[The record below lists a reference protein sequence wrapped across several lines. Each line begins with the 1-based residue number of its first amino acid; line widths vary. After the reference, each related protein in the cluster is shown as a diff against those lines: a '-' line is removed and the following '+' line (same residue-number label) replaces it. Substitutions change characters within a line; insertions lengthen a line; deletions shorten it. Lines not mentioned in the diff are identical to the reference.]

1 MKKLLAFAALFAVV
15 ALTSCK
21 YDDDDL
27 WNNVHGLENRVAK
40 LEELCKQMNTN
51 ISSLQT
57 IVTALQNNV
66 YVTGTTPLMKDGK
79 EIGYTITFSKGN
91 PITIY
96 HGKDGQD
103 GEDGTTPTISVKKDT
118 DGVYYW
124 TLNGEFIV
132 VDGGKIQA
140 EGKDGTNGTN
150 GTTPQFKIENDY
162 WFVSYDN
169 GTNWTQLGKATGEDG
184 IGGDSMFSGV
194 DYETSTDYVIFTLS
208 NGTQIKLPTW
218 SAFEALQ
225 RLCNETNTNLSALQT
240 IVTALQNN
248 DYITSV
254 DPLTENGK
262 VVGYTIKFA
271 KSNPIVIY
279 NGKDGAD
286 GNTPV
291 ISVKKDTDGIYYWT
305 LDGEFIVVDGQKI
318 KAQGTDGNNGADG
331 SDGVTPKLEIREGY
345 WWISYDNGTN
355 WTQLGKATGEDGKD
369 ADSIKITQD
378 ENNVYFELADGTVI
392 TISKTGQSADPNVIQ
407 FEDEAVKAICVGYWD
422 FDNDGELSY
431 NEAAKVTDI
440 TNVFRGTNIS
450 TFNEFQYF
458 TGLTEVSKYTFTGCE
473 DLIRIIIPQNVN
485 IIDEHAFANCTNLAR
500 ITLNTSLTTIGIY
513 AFGNCSSLKTI
524 TIPSSVT
531 TIRGSAFYLCKIL
544 STIYCTPTTPPTG
557 LDNYTFETT
566 CKIYVPLSAVS
577 SYKYRE
583 SWSKYASQIEGYDFE

>member
-1 MKKLLAFAALFAVV
+1 MKKLLAYAALFAVV

-27 WNNVHGLENRVAK
+27 WNSVHGLENRVAK

-103 GEDGTTPTISVKKDT
+103 GEDGITPTISVKKDT

-140 EGKDGTNGTN
+140 EGTNGTN

-169 GTNWTQLGKATGEDG
+169 GANWTQLGKATGEDG
-184 IGGDSMFSGV
+184 VGGDSMFSGV

-291 ISVKKDTDGIYYWT
+291 IGVKKDTDGIYYWT
-305 LDGEFIVVDGQKI
+305 LDGEFIVADGQKI

-531 TIRGSAFYLCKIL
+531 TIRGSAFTKCKIL

>member
-1 MKKLLAFAALFAVV
+1 
-15 ALTSCK
+15 
-21 YDDDDL
+21 
-27 WNNVHGLENRVAK
+27 
-40 LEELCKQMNTN
+40 
-51 ISSLQT
+51 
-57 IVTALQNNV
+57 
-66 YVTGTTPLMKDGK
+66 
-79 EIGYTITFSKGN
+79 
-91 PITIY
+91 
-96 HGKDGQD
+96 
-103 GEDGTTPTISVKKDT
+103 
-118 DGVYYW
+118 
-124 TLNGEFIV
+124 
-132 VDGGKIQA
+132 
-140 EGKDGTNGTN
+140 
-150 GTTPQFKIENDY
+150 
-162 WFVSYDN
+162 
-169 GTNWTQLGKATGEDG
+169 
-184 IGGDSMFSGV
+184 MFSGV

-291 ISVKKDTDGIYYWT
+291 IGVKKDTDGIYYWT
-305 LDGEFIVVDGQKI
+305 LDGEFIVADGQKI

-392 TISKTGQSADPNVIQ
+392 TISKTGQSADPNVI
-407 FEDEAVKAICVGYWD
+407 
-422 FDNDGELSY
+422 
-431 NEAAKVTDI
+431 
-440 TNVFRGTNIS
+440 
-450 TFNEFQYF
+450 
-458 TGLTEVSKYTFTGCE
+458 
-473 DLIRIIIPQNVN
+473 
-485 IIDEHAFANCTNLAR
+485 
-500 ITLNTSLTTIGIY
+500 
-513 AFGNCSSLKTI
+513 
-524 TIPSSVT
+524 
-531 TIRGSAFYLCKIL
+531 YLCKIL